1 MNSMFARRVVV
12 DSSSRLTKLLAN
24 LPNHHSFTSLYRPS
38 QTRHFRTRYLPSTPS
53 PPPPA
58 SRFDPSLL
66 WRSEKI
72 RGFFASALTN
82 KSAKLGNLVESKVAF
97 LRSQFPRKGFE
108 LGGYSGR
115 RGWKHWLQ
123 GLSSNDVVLGLL
135 LANTGVFLMWRVFNQ
150 RFMIN
155 NFMISLDNFTSG
167 RLHTLITSAFSHI
180 DIGHIVSNMIGL
192 YFFGTSIARNF
203 GPQFLLKLYL
213 AGALGGS
220 VFYLIHHAYLAASS
234 PKGHGAFVRDPS
246 RTPGLVC
253 LNLPVFYREHG
264 GASGAVNAI
273 MLLDIFLNPTATLYF
288 EFFIPVPAMLLL
300 KASLLKSTKNSL
312 FFIFQGIFLI
322 GKDILRM
329 TEVMGTV
336 TSQVLLIWEEQ
347 QLQPLLGLGLGEAAS
362 VTEPLDLT
370 LLGSGHLKRIFK

>member
-1 MNSMFARRVVV
+1 MNSIFSRRVVV
-12 DSSSRLTKLLAN
+12 DSSSRFTKLLAN
-24 LPNHHSFTSLYRPS
+24 PTSAHSHPPNHHHSSFTSLYRPS

-53 PPPPA
+53 PPPA
-58 SRFDPSLL
+58 SRCFDPSLL

-72 RGFFASALTN
+72 RGFFASALTKNN
-82 KSAKLGNLVESKVAF
+82 KSAKVGNLVESKVWF
-97 LRSQFPRKGFE
+97 FRSQFPKKGFE
-108 LGGYSGR
+108 FGGYSAR
-115 RGWKHWLQ
+115 RGWKNWLQ

-135 LANTGVFLMWRVFNQ
+135 IANTGVFLMWRVFDQ

-155 NFMISLDNFTSG
+155 NFMISLDNVTSG

-203 GPQFLLKLYL
+203 GPQFLLKLYF

-246 RTPGLVC
+246 RTPGL
-253 LNLPVFYREHG
+253 

-273 MLLDIFLNPTATLYF
+273 MLLDIFLNPRATLYL
-288 EFFIPVPAMLLL
+288 EFFIPVPAMLL
-300 KASLLKSTKNSL
+300 
-312 FFIFQGIFLI
+312 GIFII
-322 GKDILRM
+322 GKDILRI
-329 TEVMGTV
+329 TQGD
-336 TSQVLLIWEEQ
+336 SNISGSAH
-347 QLQPLLGLGLGEAAS
+347 LGGAA
-362 VTEPLDLT
+362 VAAIAWA
-370 LLGSGHLKRIFK
+370 GIRRGRFRF

>member
-24 LPNHHSFTSLYRPS
+24 PPNHHSFTSLYRPS

-66 WRSEKI
+66 WFPSEKI

-135 LANTGVFLMWRVFNQ
+135 LANTGVFLMWRVFDQ

-155 NFMISLDNFTSG
+155 NFM
-167 RLHTLITSAFSHI
+167 
-180 DIGHIVSNMIGL
+180 
-192 YFFGTSIARNF
+192 IARNF

-246 RTPGLVC
+246 RTPGL
-253 LNLPVFYREHG
+253 

-288 EFFIPVPAMLLL
+288 DFFIPVPAMLL
-300 KASLLKSTKNSL
+300 
-312 FFIFQGIFLI
+312 GIFLI

-329 TEVMGTV
+329 TEGD
-336 TSQVLLIWEEQ
+336 SNISGSAH
-347 QLQPLLGLGLGEAAS
+347 LGGAA
-362 VTEPLDLT
+362 VAAIAWA
-370 LLGSGHLKRIFK
+370 RIRRGRFRY

>member
-1 MNSMFARRVVV
+1 MNSIFIRRVVV

-24 LPNHHSFTSLYRPS
+24 PIAHSHTPNHHSFTSIYRPN
-38 QTRHFRTRYLPSTPS
+38 QTRHFRTHYLPSTPS

-58 SRFDPSLL
+58 RRFDPSFL

-72 RGFFASALTN
+72 RGFFTSALTN
-82 KSAKLGNLVESKVAF
+82 KSAKLGNLVESRVGF
-97 LRSQFPRKGFE
+97 FRSQFPRKGFE
-108 LGGYSGR
+108 FGGYSGFQR
-115 RGWKHWLQ
+115 RGWKNWLQ
-123 GLSSNDVVLGLL
+123 GLSANDVVLGLL
-135 LANTGVFLMWRVFNQ
+135 LANTGVFLMWRVFDQ
-150 RFMIN
+150 RFMMN

-203 GPQFLLKLYL
+203 GPQFLLKLYF

-234 PKGHGAFVRDPS
+234 PKGQGAFVRDPS
-246 RTPGLVC
+246 RTPGL
-253 LNLPVFYREHG
+253 

-288 EFFIPVPAMLLL
+288 EFFIPVPAMLL
-300 KASLLKSTKNSL
+300 
-312 FFIFQGIFLI
+312 GIFLI
-322 GKDILRM
+322 GKDILRI
-329 TEVMGTV
+329 TEGN
-336 TSQVLLIWEEQ
+336 SNISGSAH
-347 QLQPLLGLGLGEAAS
+347 LGGAA
-362 VTEPLDLT
+362 VAAIAWA
-370 LLGSGHLKRIFK
+370 RIRRGRFRF